1 MDWGRQLIM
10 AQRRVTDVET
20 KIARPGQS
28 ARLVGVVRQS
38 LALAKAH
45 VGYIE
50 RRIAAH
56 EGDVE
61 TRAARSRLFDSSMS
75 K

>member
-1 MDWGRQLIM
+1 MDWGGQLIM

-20 KIARPGQS
+20 KLARPGQS
-28 ARLVGVVRQS
+28 TRLVGVLRQS

-56 EGDVE
+56 EGVAK
-61 TRAARSRLFDSSMS
+61 TSAARTALFDSSMS